1 MNNYLSDENFLK
13 NVESF
18 TTNPII
24 RKEDVKRLIEIVSKN
39 HKEVEFE
46 NLIFTSK
53 YVCGLMRIVKNGPV
67 VPEVNNIEHI
77 KADMNDNINKGKEQL
92 REIISNSDDEE
103 RGYFEKTYL
112 SMTTESFGN
121 LNKLF
126 SDLEAVKKYINYLK
140 RLT

>member
-1 MNNYLSDENFLK
+1 
-13 NVESF
+13 
-18 TTNPII
+18 
-24 RKEDVKRLIEIVSKN
+24 
-39 HKEVEFE
+39 
-46 NLIFTSK
+46 
-53 YVCGLMRIVKNGPV
+53 MRIAKNGPV

-77 KADMNDNINKGKEQL
+77 KADLNDNINKGKEQL
-92 REIISNSDDEE
+92 REIISNGNDEE

>member
-24 RKEDVKRLIEIVSKN
+24 RKEDVKRLIAIVNKN

-77 KADMNDNINKGKEQL
+77 KADLNDNINKGKEQL

-103 RGYFEKTYL
+103 RGYFAKTYL